1 MSVFKNGSVW
11 LKADFHLHT
20 RADKEFKYDGEENEF
35 INNYIKQ
42 LRENDVGIGL
52 ITNHNKFDLG
62 EYKVLKKKSF
72 KETIVKT
79 YMNYGV

>member
-20 RADKEFKYDGEENEF
+20 RADKEFDYNGEENEF

-42 LRENDVGIGL
+42 LKKNDVGIGQ

-62 EYKVLKKKSF
+62 EYKALNPSLRKNTEK
-72 KETIVKT
+72 
-79 YMNYGV
+79 

>member
-35 INNYIKQ
+35 IN
-42 LRENDVGIGL
+42 
-52 ITNHNKFDLG
+52 
-62 EYKVLKKKSF
+62 SA
-72 KETIVKT
+72 
-79 YMNYGV
+79 